1 MRAAGGPPPPPRG
14 RVPPPG
20 AAPAPGEGVPSPRDP
35 NHAKRSRAAPSQ
47 SPNRELA
54 KPKERTLLIHAL
66 SSRFRRRRRVPRA
79 ARFGSTS
86 IQFDGQGE
94 RTGGRA
100 ATQQTARSTSAA
112 GGSGREATDPRAA
125 RARKR
130 WAPGTRGEQR
140 ERERSVNCC
149 SHFENKSLFAF
160 HSQLPTPKNT

>member
-66 SSRFRRRRRVPRA
+66 SSRFRRRRRVPPA

-86 IQFDGQGE
+86 IQGSSTPRAHAEAVVVRLPFQIR
-94 RTGGRA
+94 RTGRTHRGESGYTTDSAIDERGRGIGA
-100 ATQQTARSTSAA
+100 GGNRPARSARAEALGAWNSRGAA
-112 GGSGREATDPRAA
+112 GAGA
-125 RARKR
+125 
-130 WAPGTRGEQR
+130 
-140 ERERSVNCC
+140 ER
-149 SHFENKSLFAF
+149 
-160 HSQLPTPKNT
+160 